1 MNDRIT
7 ALQALKNL
15 KEEAL
20 ALYPIGD
27 TRKSEAKEWIKII
40 ECELTNEEYIPSP
53 DEVDW
58 LTPEEIADEFDWLTP
73 EEIADEFELAVST
86 VRTYTS
92 LYDIETKK
100 ERGRRYI
107 NFESFKQFLFET
119 GRWKVE

>member
-20 ALYPIGD
+20 AFYPIGD
-27 TRKSEAKEWIKII
+27 TRKSEAEEWIKII

-58 LTPEEIADEFDWLTP
+58 LTPKEIAEEFGYTRSS
-73 EEIADEFELAVST
+73 IY
-86 VRTYTS
+86 TYIS

-100 ERGRRYI
+100 ENGRRYI
-107 NFESFKQFLFET
+107 NFESFKQSLFGT

>member
-15 KEEAL
+15 KEKAL

-27 TRKSEAKEWIKII
+27 TRKSEAEEWIKII

-58 LTPEEIADEFDWLTP
+58 LTPKEIAE
-73 EEIADEFELAVST
+73 EFELAVSN
-86 VRTYTS
+86 VRTYIS
-92 LYDIETKK
+92 IYDIETKK
-100 ERGRRYI
+100 ENGRRYI
-107 NFESFKQFLFET
+107 NFESFKEFLIQT
-119 GRWKVE
+119 GRW